1 MNERQGFAVW
11 LTGMPASGKSSIAR
25 ELVKKIRGLGA
36 SVVVL
41 ESDEMRKILT
51 PDATYSEEE
60 RNRFYRDLVL
70 IGGMITRNGINA
82 IFDATANRRAYRDH
96 ARSLIPKFI
105 EVFVR
110 CPLDVCM
117 KRDPKGIYGRA
128 AAGQAATVPGIQSPY
143 EPPLHPEITV
153 DGQDSPDRSADVVL
167 EKLKR
172 LLYI

>member
-1 MNERQGFAVW
+1 MNERRGFAVW
-11 LTGMPASGKSSIAR
+11 LTGMPASGKSSIVR

-51 PDATYSEEE
+51 PDATYGEEE
-60 RNRFYRDLVL
+60 RDRFYRTLVL

-82 IFDATANRRAYRDH
+82 IFDATANRRAYRDQ

-105 EVFVR
+105 EVYVR
-110 CPLDVCM
+110 CPLEVCM

-143 EPPLHPEITV
+143 EPPLHPEITA
-153 DGQDSPDRSADVVL
+153 DGQDSPDRNADVVL